1 MKRDFSTFSEDT
13 LAILDFARCRR
24 ADGTFY
30 GIAPGKK
37 CRVGREAGEKEKVE
51 KAPKASKAPK
61 GLFLAGNA
69 VDIYDVEKKA
79 EEWRQ
84 AAGLDAF
91 PGTLDWKH
99 DRVHALVHEFMGGHG
114 KIGEWVGQGPKTPT
128 PAEETLVNMVHR
140 ASALKARGDSPKLLD
155 DMQLEKYFVRDIQF
169 MQGRGNIKDE
179 DAKHYFKESG
189 DVNVEKFISK
199 YREMEATPGF
209 DKLLDASHRAFTNA
223 GEIFFNEHTKG

>member
-13 LAILDFARCRR
+13 LAILDFARCQR

-30 GIAPGKK
+30 GTGGQCRKGKE
-37 CRVGREAGEKEKVE
+37 VGERERAEKT
-51 KAPKASKAPK
+51 SSQKAPK
-61 GLFLAGNA
+61 GLFSAGSD
-69 VDIYDVEKKA
+69 VDIYEVEKKA
-79 EEWRQ
+79 EKWRQ

-99 DRVHALVHEFMGGHG
+99 DRVHALVHEFVGGHG

-155 DMQLEKYFVRDIQF
+155 DTQLEKYFVRDIQF

-223 GEIFFNEHTKG
+223 GEIFFNEHEKD

>member
-1 MKRDFSTFSEDT
+1 MKRDFACFREDAE
-13 LAILDFARCRR
+13 AILDFARCQR

-37 CRVGREAGEKEKVE
+37 CRVGQEAGEKEKVE
-51 KAPKASKAPK
+51 KAPKTPKAPK
-61 GLFLAGNA
+61 GLFLAGDA

-91 PGTLDWKH
+91 PGTLDWMH
-99 DRVHALVHEFMGGHG
+99 DRVHALVHEFVGGSD
-114 KIGEWVGQGPKTPT
+114 KIGEWAGQGPRTPT

-189 DVNVEKFISK
+189 DVNVEKFINK